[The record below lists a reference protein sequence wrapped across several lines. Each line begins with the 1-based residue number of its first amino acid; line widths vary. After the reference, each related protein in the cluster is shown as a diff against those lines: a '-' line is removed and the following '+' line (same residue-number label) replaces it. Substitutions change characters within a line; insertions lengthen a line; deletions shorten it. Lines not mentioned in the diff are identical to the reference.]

1 MDTSKCRTERRDGG
15 RTVSSAPAMGLVK
28 QWTVLVT
35 LARKNA
41 LPFVIGRLGCVTVS
55 PDLDLW
61 SLKCGPGN

>member
-1 MDTSKCRTERRDGG
+1 MSHRAKGRRKDGQVG
-15 RTVSSAPAMGLVK
+15 SCDGPGLVK